1 MKSSLNL
8 TSDERKLR
16 MTIRN
21 AYFYMSVPE
30 LENAKRMRVQANRSA
45 FEIQCFD
52 ELIAEAIAERDG
64 K

>member
-1 MKSSLNL
+1 MQSSLNL

-16 MTIRN
+16 MNIRN
-21 AYFYMSVPE
+21 AYCYSTVPE
-30 LENAKRMRVQANRSA
+30 LQWVRKLRVQANRSA

-52 ELIAEAIAERDG
+52 ELIAEAILERDG

>member
-16 MTIRN
+16 MNIRN

-30 LENAKRMRVQANRSA
+30 LENAKRMRMQINRSA

-52 ELIAEAIAERDG
+52 ELILEAVAERDG

>member
-16 MTIRN
+16 MNIRN
-21 AYFYMSVPE
+21 AYSYMTVPE
-30 LENAKRMRVQANRSA
+30 LENAKRMRMQINRSA

-52 ELIAEAIAERDG
+52 ELIAEAILERDG

>member
-1 MKSSLNL
+1 MSNSVTF

-16 MTIRN
+16 QNIRN
-21 AYFYMSVPE
+21 AYCYSTVPE
-30 LENAKRMRVQANRSA
+30 LQWVKKLREQANRSA